1 MLSNKS
7 KAIEVRSIAKQ
18 YPLRNST
25 RRAKRAGADSIFH
38 ALSGVSF
45 QVSSGEVVGVV
56 GRNGAG
62 KSTLLKILTRITAP
76 SSGEADLFG
85 RVGSLLEVG
94 TGFHPELTGREN
106 IFLNGAILGMRR
118 AEIRSGFDA
127 IVGFAG
133 VERFLDTPVKRYS
146 SGMYVRLA
154 FAVAAHLRSE
164 ILLIDE
170 VLAVGDIDFQ
180 RRCLGKMRDVARSGR
195 TVLFVSHHLQSVST
209 LCHRLLVLEAG
220 KLVHDGE
227 VHSGLTRYL
236 AGFERGNKSTQQ
248 ESHRPGSGELR
259 VSRAAPLREFYEC
272 AEPKAV
278 RFLIEQRSQFDGRFY
293 ASVHL
298 VDPMGTVVA
307 QCDSRLLGQ
316 WFEAAQSLELEF
328 SFASPWLKPG
338 TYRVDI
344 YLCAAGFVDQCEHAC
359 TLEVLPLLPYPATAG
374 SEATDSGLVLADF
387 NFCTATGTAPAH
399 PSARGTGAFGGAE
412 PLAL

>member
-1 MLSNKS
+1 MSYNKP
-7 KAIEVRSIAKQ
+7 KAMEVRSISKE
-18 YPLRNST
+18 YPLRGFTSAVGQ
-25 RRAKRAGADSIFH
+25 RGASSVFH
-38 ALSGVSF
+38 ALADVSF
-45 QVSSGEVVGVV
+45 QVEPGEVVGVV

-118 AEIRSGFDA
+118 AEIRAEFDA
-127 IVGFAG
+127 IVAFAG

-170 VLAVGDIDFQ
+170 VLAVGDVEFQ

-209 LCHRLLVLEAG
+209 LCNRLLVLESG
-220 KLVHDGE
+220 HLVHDGA
-227 VHSGLTRYL
+227 VHTGLTRYL
-236 AGFERGNKSTQQ
+236 AGFERGLQGSIQ
-248 ESHRPGSGELR
+248 ESKRPGSGELR
-259 VSRAAPLREFYEC
+259 VSRAAPSKEVYEC
-272 AEPKAV
+272 AEAKAV
-278 RFLIEQRSQFDGRFY
+278 EFFVERRRQFEGRFY
-293 ASVHL
+293 VSIHL

-316 WFEAAQSLELEF
+316 WYDTVESLQLVF
-328 SFASPWLKPG
+328 SFDSPWLKPG

-344 YLCAAGFVDQCEHAC
+344 YLCAAGFIDQCEHAC
-359 TLEVLPLLPYPATAG
+359 TIEVLPLLPYPGTAG
-374 SEATDSGLVLADF
+374 SEAMDSGMILADF
-387 NFCTATGTAPAH
+387 NFKRMCNRDLNQNIGEGRTPD
-399 PSARGTGAFGGAE
+399 TGA
-412 PLAL
+412 